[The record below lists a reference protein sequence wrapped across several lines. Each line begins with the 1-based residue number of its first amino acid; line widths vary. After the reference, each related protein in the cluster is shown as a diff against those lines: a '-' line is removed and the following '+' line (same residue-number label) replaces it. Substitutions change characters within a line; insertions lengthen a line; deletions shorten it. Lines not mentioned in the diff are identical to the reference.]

1 MRIDPIEMTIQT
13 LQRNEQR
20 LFPLGSVSGVRY
32 SSRDIED
39 TRQQL
44 DAILERD
51 KHFTSATQTNPSVF
65 HIGRYLLTQSQEFEV
80 QGPLTGG
87 EAEVVAIRVDGDVF
101 ITVGSDQCDRELDPL
116 FPDKPKQMCPHP
128 VAAVAWPYSEV
139 QEHWDSL
146 RIYSHVVAGTHTVPL
161 QDSEL
166 SELVDLDY
174 LLETEDIGKLA
185 DPIILFC
192 GSVAFLDSAAETV
205 ERHSLPKE
213 TAKGV
218 GEEFHIR
225 LHDPVLDRTIEHRY
239 RAVPLGDELHERRD
253 ALGLAMYHPNPPA

>member
-51 KHFTSATQTNPSVF
+51 KHFTSATQTNPSIF

-87 EAEVVAIRVDGDVF
+87 EAEVVAIRAGGDVF

-128 VAAVAWPYSEV
+128 IATVAWPYDEVRDHWDQLQVCSEV
-139 QEHWDSL
+139 VVGEHRVALQES
-146 RIYSHVVAGTHTVPL
+146 A
-161 QDSEL
+161 L
-166 SELVDLDY
+166 SALVDLEY
-174 LLETEDIGKLA
+174 LLAMDAVRALP
-185 DPIILFC
+185 DPMFLYC
-192 GSVAFLDSAAETV
+192 GTSAFLNVQETI
-205 ERHSLPKE
+205 ERLSLPE
-213 TAKGV
+213 MTAHGV
-218 GEEFHIR
+218 GDEFRVR
-225 LHDPVLDRTIEHRY
+225 LHDPAMKRTIEHRFQP
-239 RAVPLGDELHERRD
+239 VPLSDDVEERRGRPG
-253 ALGLAMYHPNPPA
+253 AAPHHLNF